1 MKKYL
6 PKIILGIFLVFL
18 LWRIALLIFRD
29 SGDDS
34 QKLQQPAV
42 AIEVDSVQYGP
53 IQDIREFTGT
63 VYPLYQFIIA
73 PKVSG
78 RIIDIRKRIGDWVR
92 KGEIVARIDDAEY
105 QQAVLEAEAN
115 LKISQATLNETQ
127 SQFELAKQ
135 ERDRVRSLQEKG
147 IASSAELDAALSQFS
162 AQESRI
168 KLAQAQVEQREA
180 ALNSAKIRLGYTL
193 LFAAKRGFIGERFVD
208 EGALLAPN
216 SPVVSVIGIDTVL
229 VRTTIIERVYG
240 RIKIGQP
247 TQVVVDAFPQKIFK
261 GHIYRVAPMLQE
273 ASRMAQMEVEVLNDS
288 LLLKPGMFTR
298 VSVVLDE
305 KESTQIVPTQAVVNR
320 EGKPGIFLVD
330 KKENK
335 VQYIGIQTGII
346 APDFTEIL
354 SPEIKGTVVT
364 LGHHLLED
372 GSNIILPGQNENA
385 ETTSKR
391 QSPQAGDKSEPPK
404 QRDSKN

>member
-6 PKIILGIFLVFL
+6 PKIILGLFLLFL

-29 SGDDS
+29 SGADS
-34 QKLQQPAV
+34 RKLQRPAV
-42 AIEVDSVQYGP
+42 AVEIDSIKYGP
-53 IQDIREFTGT
+53 IQEIREFTGT
-63 VYPLYQFIIA
+63 VYPRYQFIIA

-78 RIIDIRKRIGDWVR
+78 RIIEVRKRIGDWVR
-92 KGEIVARIDDAEY
+92 KGEIIARIDDAEY

-115 LKISQATLNETQ
+115 LKISQATLNETR

-135 ERDRVRSLQEKG
+135 ERDRAQSLQEKG
-147 IASSAELDAALSQFS
+147 IASSAELDAALSQYS

-180 ALNSAKIRLGYTL
+180 ALNSSKIRLGYTL
-193 LFAAKRGFIGERFVD
+193 LSAAKQGFIGERFVD
-208 EGALLAPN
+208 EGTLLAPN
-216 SPVVSVIGIDTVL
+216 ASVATVIGIDTVL

-247 TQVVVDAFPQKIFK
+247 TQVVVDAFPTKIFT
-261 GHIYRVAPMLQE
+261 GHVYRIAPMLQE

-305 KESTQIVPTQAVVNR
+305 KVSTQVVPTQAVVNR
-320 EGKPGIFLVD
+320 EGKPGIYLVD
-330 KKENK
+330 KNENK
-335 VQYIGIQTGII
+335 VKFIEIQPGII
-346 APDFTEIL
+346 SPELTEIL

-364 LGHHLLED
+364 LGQHLLED
-372 GSNIILPGQNENA
+372 GSNVLLPGQKSGAGAPSEKRG
-385 ETTSKR
+385 SKTGD
-391 QSPQAGDKSEPPK
+391 QSGPPK